1 MLLHYSEQT
10 SCILSRVSPAP
21 APRLV
26 LRDNSAFFSM
36 VKECM
41 CLFVRF
47 CWRCVALHILTHPL
61 QQHDPVMYCVYTF
74 WCLHIHHLLNSD
86 KHTHDMCQNWLRGL
100 SFFCFVQR
108 DVSYGSHSKQQVFY
122 STWGWGPR
130 PPSFTLSLLWAHC
143 SVLGKANKQNE
154 MLFSSC
160 SPLGAM
166 DFMIFVSLEKKKN
179 PISSEK
185 LMNCAADRPAV
196 SEHSDSHDRV
206 LPRLAWTEQMDASNV
221 LCCWKCSVCWTAEHL
236 VAFCHV
242 LISKCVCDLR
252 SRWMYITSYAA
263 HLLWTSMESV
273 QISGCVRNSKLAC

>member
-166 DFMIFVSLEKKKN
+166 DFMIFVSLEKKKI
-179 PISSEK
+179 PYPLRSS
-185 LMNCAADRPAV
+185 
-196 SEHSDSHDRV
+196 
-206 LPRLAWTEQMDASNV
+206 
-221 LCCWKCSVCWTAEHL
+221 WTALLTGQLFLSTVTAMTEFFRGWRGPNRWTL
-236 VAFCHV
+236 PTCCVAG
-242 LISKCVCDLR
+242 
-252 SRWMYITSYAA
+252 
-263 HLLWTSMESV
+263 SV
-273 QISGCVRNSKLAC
+273 VFVGQQNTWWLSATF